1 MYAFR
6 TKGRTMSI
14 SEVIRDRRRGL
25 GLTQEQVA
33 LRLGVSAPAVNKWE
47 RGACYPDI
55 TLIPALA
62 RLLETDANTLL
73 SFEPELSEEASLAI
87 QREVDRLVLEEGY
100 EVGFAYAQEQ
110 MRMYPASDEL
120 AIVLTQ
126 YLDGSLL
133 LCQVSD
139 QGRFRAFIDETYNRL
154 SRSSNAAVR
163 DQARGMLIAT
173 AMQDGRLDV
182 ARALVDELPD
192 NPVDK
197 EERKAILYMREG
209 KDEEAG
215 RAWEARL
222 MRIASDMMGAINGLI
237 GLALKDGRRQD
248 AHECAQRAKAAFEAL
263 GQPAWLSLMPSLV
276 VMTAGKAAN
285 ETAETLDAILTSMRD
300 ERAGALE
307 GALYHYVDLNDL
319 TELTNRVSTLL
330 LSEVESDDDY
340 AFLRDSPT
348 YPTFIRK
355 WK

>member
-1 MYAFR
+1 M
-6 TKGRTMSI
+6 
-14 SEVIRDRRRGL
+14 
-25 GLTQEQVA
+25 
-33 LRLGVSAPAVNKWE
+33 
-47 RGACYPDI
+47 
-55 TLIPALA
+55 
-62 RLLETDANTLL
+62 
-73 SFEPELSEEASLAI
+73 
-87 QREVDRLVLEEGY
+87 
-100 EVGFAYAQEQ
+100 
-110 MRMYPASDEL
+110 
-120 AIVLTQ
+120 
-126 YLDGSLL
+126 

-139 QGRFRAFIDETYNRL
+139 QGRFRAFIDETYDRL

-173 AMQDGRLDV
+173 AMQDGRFDV

-237 GLALKDGRRQD
+237 ELALKDGRRQD
-248 AHECAQRAKAAFEAL
+248 ARECAQRAKAAFETL
-263 GQPAWLSLMPSLV
+263 TQPAWLSLMPSLV
-276 VMTAGKAAN
+276 VMTAEKAAN

-307 GALYHYVDLNDL
+307 GALYHYVDLSDL
-319 TELTNRVSTLL
+319 TKLTNRVSTLL

>member
-6 TKGRTMSI
+6 TKGRTMNI

-139 QGRFRAFIDETYNRL
+139 QG
-154 SRSSNAAVR
+154 
-163 DQARGMLIAT
+163 
-173 AMQDGRLDV
+173 
-182 ARALVDELPD
+182 
-192 NPVDK
+192 
-197 EERKAILYMREG
+197 
-209 KDEEAG
+209 
-215 RAWEARL
+215 
-222 MRIASDMMGAINGLI
+222 
-237 GLALKDGRRQD
+237 
-248 AHECAQRAKAAFEAL
+248 
-263 GQPAWLSLMPSLV
+263 
-276 VMTAGKAAN
+276 
-285 ETAETLDAILTSMRD
+285 
-300 ERAGALE
+300 
-307 GALYHYVDLNDL
+307 
-319 TELTNRVSTLL
+319 
-330 LSEVESDDDY
+330 
-340 AFLRDSPT
+340 
-348 YPTFIRK
+348 
-355 WK
+355 